1 MKLPNEVI
9 VSRMRLN
16 KDLKI
21 DCFDA
26 AVTLDAGALSL
37 GAEVVERTFGIRV
50 AVILFETLSEAELL
64 VGCRFDFRGRND
76 VRVSG
81 IMRFFSVSI
90 SEMHTF
96 Q

>member
-1 MKLPNEVI
+1 MKFPNEVI

-26 AVTLDAGALSL
+26 AVALDGGALSL

-50 AVILFETLSEAELL
+50 AVTFEILSGAELL
-64 VGCRFDFRGRND
+64 DG
-76 VRVSG
+76 
-81 IMRFFSVSI
+81 
-90 SEMHTF
+90 
-96 Q
+96 